1 MEKGTSQF
9 CWSAGRCGA
18 MRRGVHAG
26 MPLGC
31 PLPACSWGNNLI
43 FQKTLIF
50 RKSLQICGQG
60 MQPRPWARHASEAKA
75 KAMGKAC
82 IRGQGQ
88 GQGQG
93 MHPRPRPRPRHAA
106 KAKAAPYGH
115 AAQGRGMQQPRPR
128 QPPWAGSEGQG
139 MLACMLPRPR
149 HAAKAM
155 ACLRG
160 HAGRWAR
167 WHAPGRRQQQ
177 GPSMPHGRGRGLPR
191 GWDGKAVACPW
202 DPYKAMAALGGA
214 TAAKPR

>member
-9 CWSAGRCGA
+9 FRSAGRCGA
-18 MRRGVHAG
+18 MRHGVPAG

-60 MQPRPWARHASEAKA
+60 H
-75 KAMGKAC
+75 
-82 IRGQGQ
+82 
-88 GQGQG
+88 GQG
-93 MHPRPRPRPRHAA
+93 MHPRPRPRHAA

-115 AAQGRGMQQPRPR
+115 AAAKAKAAPMGRQRRPR
-128 QPPWAGSEGQG
+128 HACL
-139 MLACMLPRPR
+139 LACMLPRPR

-160 HAGRWAR
+160 HAGMPLGAGRWAR

-177 GPSMPHGRGRGLPR
+177 GPSMPRGRGRGMPR
-191 GWDGKAVACPW
+191 GWDAKAVACPW